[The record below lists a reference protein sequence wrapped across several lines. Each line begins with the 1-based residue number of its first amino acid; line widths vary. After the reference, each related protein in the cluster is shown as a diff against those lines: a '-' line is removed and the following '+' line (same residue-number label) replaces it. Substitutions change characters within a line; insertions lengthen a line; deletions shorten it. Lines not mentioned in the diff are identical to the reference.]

1 MVAAPAAVVMVPS
14 FRLHHRTTPQEDRM
28 KREQEGY
35 RHARR
40 GLASDGASKT
50 WISLATVSDTTGTS
64 ATTVRGCW
72 RPVRGVGDADS
83 QRTQ

>member
-1 MVAAPAAVVMVPS
+1 MAAAAAVVVMLPS
-14 FRLHHRTTPQEDRM
+14 FHLHHPTTPQEDRM

-35 RHARR
+35 RHVEQR
-40 GLASDGASKT
+40 LASDGASKT

-72 RPVRGVGDADS
+72 RPVRGVGNADS
-83 QRTQ
+83 QWSQ